1 MFETDSKRKR
11 IITYSKSGC
20 CWHQKSEYMVIP
32 NKGLKLVYI
41 FEEDATGG
49 EFVKVIT
56 KKLIKNKWKVKVE
69 KFKLYEY
76 YKD

>member
-1 MFETDSKRKR
+1 
-11 IITYSKSGC
+11 
-20 CWHQKSEYMVIP
+20 MVIP

-56 KKLIKNKWKVKVE
+56 KKLIKNKWKVKIE
-69 KFKLYEY
+69 KFKLDEY